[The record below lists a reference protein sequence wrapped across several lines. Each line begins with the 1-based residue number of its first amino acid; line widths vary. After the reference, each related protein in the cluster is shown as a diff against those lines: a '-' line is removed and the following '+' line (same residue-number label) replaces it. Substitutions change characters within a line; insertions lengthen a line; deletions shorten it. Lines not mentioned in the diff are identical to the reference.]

1 MNTHLIT
8 VLDLEEGLYNE
19 WEGFNTPVRSL
30 FTEVSQDDVVQM
42 PQKKQAR
49 FVEMY
54 ACVEEDVDAVVDRM
68 AAEWV
73 GYEIKVF
80 NLTKIVTRI
89 PGELRTK
96 TVSKEGVLPE

>member
-8 VLDLEEGLYNE
+8 VIDLERGLYND
-19 WEGFNTPVRSL
+19 WVGFNGPVQAL
-30 FTEVSQDDVVQM
+30 FTETSQDDVGNMVTE
-42 PQKKQAR
+42 KQGR
-49 FVEMY
+49 FVEIY
-54 ACVEEDVDAVVDRM
+54 ACIEADVDAVVDRM
-68 AAEWV
+68 ASQWV
-73 GYEIKVF
+73 GYDIKVF

>member
-1 MNTHLIT
+1 MNTHLVT
-8 VLDLEEGLYNE
+8 VLDLERGLYNE
-19 WEGFNTPVRSL
+19 WMGFNSAVQAL
-30 FTEVSQDDVVQM
+30 FTETSQDDVGNM
-42 PQKKQAR
+42 TTEKQGR
-49 FVEMY
+49 FVEIY
-54 ACVEEDVDAVVDRM
+54 ACVEADVDAVVDRM
-68 AAEWV
+68 SNQWV